1 MMVMS
6 RRRKMMTGCLAQI
19 KYKPHLARNKM
30 TLGPSENFASSSRSS
45 SADLSLVPE
54 INIAI
59 SLNTLQFSFPI
70 YVITASARYLYRLT
84 AHLIGLPPLAQR
96 QTFPQKAPCVTLLMC
111 LTQLVPNESQI
122 CRALDVLQPICVLAL
137 RPFRPIY
144 AFDQCVLC
152 GSTSWA
158 L

>member
-1 MMVMS
+1 
-6 RRRKMMTGCLAQI
+6 MMTGCLAQI

-84 AHLIGLPPLAQR
+84 AHLIGLAPL
-96 QTFPQKAPCVTLLMC
+96 PWPKANLSTKGAVFNFTY
-111 LTQLVPNESQI
+111 VPHSA
-122 CRALDVLQPICVLAL
+122 RAK
-137 RPFRPIY
+137 
-144 AFDQCVLC
+144 
-152 GSTSWA
+152 
-158 L
+158 